1 MRKFLVSLVTVISLI
16 NFSPKKSEAA
26 VGVILLPHLIGV
38 PFIVAGAF
46 VTLASL
52 APVHQ
57 DHGTAWLTFW
67 FGIFLMD
74 GEKGTDV
81 VFTEL
86 KSDEARQ
93 LGLSDVELSSYN
105 EELPEI
111 NAIREHIVGT
121 LTTRVSLGQDVD
133 QKLARNLWQAN
144 GTQLSPTAFSALKKV
159 SGQTPILQQ
168 R

>member
-1 MRKFLVSLVTVISLI
+1 MRKFLVSLVTVISLL
-16 NFSPKKSEAA
+16 NLSPKKSEAA

-38 PFIVAGAF
+38 PFIVVGAF
-46 VTLASL
+46 FTFGSL
-52 APVHQ
+52 APVH
-57 DHGTAWLTFW
+57 HNPSSAWLSFW

-81 VFTEL
+81 VFAEL
-86 KSDEARQ
+86 NSNEAVK
-93 LGLSDVELSSYN
+93 LGLNDDELRSYN

-121 LTTRVSLGQDVD
+121 LTTRVSQGQEVD
-133 QKLARNLWQAN
+133 QKLARDLWQSH

-159 SGQTPILQQ
+159 SGQTPVLQK